1 LPRPPRPAAEKNPAP
16 LLLCQPPPSRHAEG
30 VPPSSHPAAKGEC
43 RQALTPPPSAP
54 PSRWGMP
61 SAEGEAANGSVLPLP
76 DTYEDCRQRNAAP
89 PQRKDPA
96 PPTPAVPTTAEPPL
110 RRVPTRPQRDGAP
123 SNNRAAEGER
133 LCREGTPSTAR
144 HPQRGVPPRGSA
156 VTQRESCPAPQW
168 GEPNAPPDEGDRPR
182 KNKTRLGG
190 D

>member
-1 LPRPPRPAAEKNPAP
+1 MKIADRGTPPRPSYNRPPNYDPELPRPQRLRRPPLRRTAAEGECRPFTERTRPSNERTRPAAEKRP
-16 LLLCQPPPSRHAEG
+16 R
-30 VPPSSHPAAKGEC
+30 
-43 RQALTPPPSAP
+43 
-54 PSRWGMP
+54 
-61 SAEGEAANGSVLPLP
+61 
-76 DTYEDCRQRNAAP
+76 
-89 PQRKDPA
+89 
-96 PPTPAVPTTAEPPL
+96 PPTPAVLTAAEPPL

>member
-1 LPRPPRPAAEKNPAP
+1 MDNCCPVRP
-16 LLLCQPPPSRHAEG
+16 
-30 VPPSSHPAAKGEC
+30 
-43 RQALTPPPSAP
+43 
-54 PSRWGMP
+54 
-61 SAEGEAANGSVLPLP
+61 
-76 DTYEDCRQRNAAP
+76 AP
-89 PQRKDPA
+89 PQRGSADACKPPSRRRGGVPPVHRA
-96 PPTPAVPTTAEPPL
+96 NPPLQRANPPRRREKTLPPTPAVLTAVEPPL

>member
-1 LPRPPRPAAEKNPAP
+1 MDNCCPVRPAPPQRGSADACK
-16 LLLCQPPPSRHAEG
+16 PPSRHDEG
-30 VPPSSHPAAKGEC
+30 VSPLQRANPPRRREKP
-43 RQALTPPPSAP
+43 R
-54 PSRWGMP
+54 
-61 SAEGEAANGSVLPLP
+61 
-76 DTYEDCRQRNAAP
+76 
-89 PQRKDPA
+89 
-96 PPTPAVPTTAEPPL
+96 PTPAVPTTAEPPL